1 MNCIANKIY
10 VWYFLWKYF
19 TQLKQ
24 DTFIYSKHTDMKKTI
39 ELLLSCL
46 HFNPNY
52 ILELPT
58 ADLPN
63 GLVVLWPQKQL

>member
-10 VWYFLWKYF
+10 VLCFLWKYF

-24 DTFIYSKHTDMKKTI
+24 DTCIYSEHTHMKT
-39 ELLLSCL
+39 EETLSL
-46 HFNPNY
+46 HFKINY

-63 GLVVLWPQKQL
+63 GPVELKRREQL